1 MKYAKVGIFVVLVV
15 AILVADHFFGWSG
28 WIASGELQRAL
39 EAMIGENYVAACA
52 LYVLLSIVGS
62 VVLALPGILFA
73 LAAGAIFGPLVG
85 TLLCWLSMSAG
96 ACGAFVAG
104 RYFLK
109 DALKPKLEQN
119 KTLNKFLFE
128 GADKSDVFLLA
139 VTRLVPVFPFN
150 LQNFA
155 YGVTDIRFAPY
166 ALYTTLFIL
175 PGTAAYTI
183 GAAGVVD
190 AQNRV
195 SLIAIAVVIFAVSF
209 GIAWFLKRKAD
220 LA

>member
-1 MKYAKVGIFVVLVV
+1 MKNAKVWLFVAIVV
-15 AILVADHFFGWSG
+15 AVVIANHFFGWSD
-28 WIASGELQRAL
+28 WIASGQLQRTL
-39 EAMIGENYVAACA
+39 DAMIGENYVLACVV
-52 LYVLLSIVGS
+52 YVALSIVGS
-62 VVLALPGILFA
+62 VVLALPGVLFA
-73 LAAGAIFGPLVG
+73 LAAGAIFGPVVG
-85 TLLCWLSMSAG
+85 TLLCWLSMSVG
-96 ACGAFVAG
+96 ACGAFIAG

-109 DALKPKLEQN
+109 DALKPKLEKN

-166 ALYTTLFIL
+166 ALYSTLFIL

-183 GAAGVVD
+183 GAAGIVD
-190 AQNRV
+190 AENRV
-195 SLIAIAVVIFAVSF
+195 VLIVVAVLLFVVSF

-220 LA
+220 IA

>member
-1 MKYAKVGIFVVLVV
+1 MKNPKVWIFIAIVAAIVV
-15 AILVADHFFGWSG
+15 ANYFFGWSD
-28 WIASGELQRAL
+28 WIASGQLQQTL
-39 EAMIGENYVAACA
+39 EGMIGQNYLLACVIYVA
-52 LYVLLSIVGS
+52 LSIVGS
-62 VVLALPGILFA
+62 VVLALPGIIFA

-85 TLLCWLSMSAG
+85 TLLCWLSMSIG
-96 ACGAFVAG
+96 ACGAFIAG

-166 ALYTTLFIL
+166 AIYSALFIL

-183 GAAGVVD
+183 GAAGIVD
-190 AQNRV
+190 AENRV
-195 SLIAIAVVIFAVSF
+195 LLIGIAVALFAVSF
-209 GIAWFLKRKAD
+209 GIAWLLKRKAD
-220 LA
+220 IS

>member
-1 MKYAKVGIFVVLVV
+1 MKYTKVAVFAALVV
-15 AILVADHFFGWSG
+15 AILVANHFFGWSD
-28 WIASGELQRAL
+28 WIASGELQRTL
-39 EAMIGENYVAACA
+39 EAMVSKNYVLACA
-52 LYVLLSIVGS
+52 AYVVLAIVGS
-62 VVLALPGILFA
+62 VVLALPGVLFA
-73 LAAGAIFGPLVG
+73 LAAGAIFGPVVG
-85 TLLCWLSMSAG
+85 TLLCWLSMSVG
-96 ACGAFVAG
+96 ACAAFIAG

-109 DALKPKLEQN
+109 DALKPKLEKN

-190 AQNRV
+190 AENRV
-195 SLIAIAVVIFAVSF
+195 VLIAIAVAIFAVSA